1 MIGPSKQDTIDPKK
15 DETNTDPKTYRS
27 SILRD
32 YIMKKKKQQCKAMKI
47 SAIIEEKMSAES
59 ENLHSKSITP
69 QRLHNKAKNLQ
80 KFSLGE
86 GEPDSKSPS
95 ITGPMRRTPRRTPL
109 NLRPES
115 RQFTF
120 REESQNPTLDIE
132 DRDLMQKKD
141 SAGQGTR

>member
-1 MIGPSKQDTIDPKK
+1 MIGPGKQDSIVPKK
-15 DETNTDPKTYRS
+15 SETNIDPKTYRT

-47 SAIIEEKMSAES
+47 SAIIEEKMSTES

-69 QRLHNKAKNLQ
+69 QRLHNKAKNLP
-80 KFSLGE
+80 KFSFGE

-95 ITGPMRRTPRRTPL
+95 IVGPMRRTPRKTPL

-120 REESQNPTLDIE
+120 RDETQNPTP
-132 DRDLMQKKD
+132 DREEIQKKD
-141 SAGQGTR
+141 SAGQGTG

>member
-1 MIGPSKQDTIDPKK
+1 MIGNQDSIDPKK
-15 DETNTDPKTYRS
+15 GDTNIDPKTYCT

-32 YIMKKKKQQCKAMKI
+32 HIMKKKKQQCKAMKI
-47 SAIIEEKMSAES
+47 SVIIEEKMTTES
-59 ENLHSKSITP
+59 ENLHSNKITP
-69 QRLHNKAKNLQ
+69 QRLHNKAKNAQ
-80 KFSLGE
+80 KFSFNE

-95 ITGPMRRTPRRTPL
+95 IIGHMRSTPRKTPH

-120 REESQNPTLDIE
+120 REESQNPTPDRE
-132 DRDLMQKKD
+132 DREPIPRKD